1 MEHEHLLQVE
11 HVTKQFGTG
20 NTAVRAL
27 NDVSFS
33 LDAGVF
39 AAVTGESGSGKTT
52 LLNVIGSL
60 IKPDTGSIRV
70 DGYDITKKNDDA
82 LSVYRRRKIGFIF
95 QNYNL
100 IPVLTVEE
108 NIVLPM
114 NLDSTVPDYNYLGE
128 LLRLTGLEEKR
139 RCFPHELS
147 GGQQQRAAFI
157 RALIHKPDLILAD
170 EPTGNLDSKNSREI
184 INILKSS
191 VERYHQALLLIT
203 HDLTIASQA
212 DRVLRMSDGTLTEVS
227 PSGFAG
233 KEGKLAGTE
242 PTGEAG

>member
-1 MEHEHLLQVE
+1 MSNHLMEVRGISK
-11 HVTKQFGTG
+11 TFGAG

-27 NDVSFS
+27 RDVSLT
-33 LDAGVF
+33 LDKGVF

-60 IKPDTGSIRV
+60 LRPDSGEILV
-70 DGYDITKKNDDA
+70 DGRDITKENDNA

-108 NIVLPM
+108 NIVLPL
-114 NLDSTVPDYNYLGE
+114 NLDSAEPDYAYLGE

-157 RALIHKPDLILAD
+157 RALIHKPDIILAD
-170 EPTGNLDSKNSREI
+170 EPTGNLDTRNSREI
-184 INILKSS
+184 ITILKES
-191 VERYHQALLLIT
+191 VAKYNQGLLLIT
-203 HDLTIASQA
+203 HDLTIAAQA
-212 DRVLRMSDGTLTEVS
+212 DVVYRMNDGVLTVQENGVGM
-227 PSGFAG
+227 P
-233 KEGKLAGTE
+233 
-242 PTGEAG
+242 